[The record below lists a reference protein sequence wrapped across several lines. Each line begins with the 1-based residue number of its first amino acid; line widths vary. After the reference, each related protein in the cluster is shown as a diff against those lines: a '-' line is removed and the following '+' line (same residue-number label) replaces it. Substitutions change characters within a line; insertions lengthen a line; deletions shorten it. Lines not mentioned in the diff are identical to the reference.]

1 MDAWC
6 RGRDWPQ
13 AVGWHRSGSAS
24 AVPFCRRE
32 AVAVRGGRSATRPCR
47 TTLRTSVQ
55 RRAWLALRFVRA
67 TMSECQC
74 VRPEACTNPQWM
86 WRLISFGSSSMARCR
101 GATVVHGGREVPCRV
116 GRNGGVGG
124 GVGGGRRVR
133 PRCSRSDRS
142 VGVGG
147 SAGSDQPPVAAGRS
161 ADEGAASDSAR
172 ARPGAALSV
181 CSSGGS
187 QPPAAVSHHRRA
199 RPSERREPR
208 WRRPSRSPGR

>member
-1 MDAWC
+1 MWARCSVVVVRGATKSRPAPGRATPQRARPSSGEVVERWMPG

-86 WRLISFGSSSMARCR
+86 WRLISFGSSSMAKCHD
-101 GATVVHGGREVPCRV
+101 ATVVRGGREVPCRV
-116 GRNGGVGG
+116 GRIGSGGVG
-124 GVGGGRRVR
+124 VGGSRRVR
-133 PRCSRSDRS
+133 PRC
-142 VGVGG
+142 
-147 SAGSDQPPVAAGRS
+147 
-161 ADEGAASDSAR
+161 
-172 ARPGAALSV
+172 
-181 CSSGGS
+181 
-187 QPPAAVSHHRRA
+187 
-199 RPSERREPR
+199 
-208 WRRPSRSPGR
+208 